1 MISPNFCHKSLKQAL
16 YLADLET
23 DSPYNTSEKN
33 KKMAGKI
40 PVGPICNVGDSSI
53 RAALYPASTNY
64 LYFVA
69 EVESGT
75 VYFAENYNDF
85 VKLKNKYVK

>member
-1 MISPNFCHKSLKQAL
+1 
-16 YLADLET
+16 
-23 DSPYNTSEKN
+23 
-33 KKMAGKI
+33 MAGKI
-40 PVGPICNVGDSSI
+40 PVGPICNIGDSSI